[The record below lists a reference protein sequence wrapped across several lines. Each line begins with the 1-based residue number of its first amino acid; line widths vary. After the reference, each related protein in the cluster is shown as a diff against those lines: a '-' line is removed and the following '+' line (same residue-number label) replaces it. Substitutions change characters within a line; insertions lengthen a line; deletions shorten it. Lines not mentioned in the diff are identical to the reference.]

1 MPGVREVM
9 ATNLATQ
16 LRDWGWLCA
25 LMGQGDNARMLG
37 KAAEAVER
45 AERLAGEVVKLK
57 AEVAREREG
66 FEAAR
71 ATVVAYGRSRR
82 EREEARAS
90 SPRQAWVV
98 AGVTGAWGD
107 RAARLLGIYSDIGEA
122 HAFVER
128 GNAWLVEREV
138 FGPAEESTVERYRAR
153 KAALAA
159 PPEWDRELRIDTNG
173 AWYMVLGA
181 APFFAG
187 VDDEPPHGRGVRNG
201 FLPEGG
207 RKERKERL
215 SIPDVL
221 PRFVEYYLRNP
232 VWGSLHLVLSN
243 GNERDKDVEACI
255 EFAREKGDVEGEAL
269 GELLLRLSKTQ
280 RIRLCRWDREQ
291 EVRWGAERAAH
302 RAAVEAK
309 GGV

>member
-1 MPGVREVM
+1 MPSAREVM
-9 ATNLATQ
+9 ATGLAGK
-16 LRDWGWLCA
+16 LRDWGGLCVVF
-25 LMGQGDNARMLG
+25 GQTDNARLLG
-37 KAAEAVER
+37 QAAEAVER
-45 AERLAGEVVKLK
+45 AERLAGEVVRLK
-57 AEVAREREG
+57 ADAVSAR
-66 FEAAR
+66 
-71 ATVVAYGRSRR
+71 VV
-82 EREEARAS
+82 ARAS
-90 SPRQAWVV
+90 GVGASAQRVWVV
-98 AGVTGAWGD
+98 AGATGAWGD
-107 RAARLLGIYSDIGEA
+107 RATRLLGVYTDFVEA
-122 HAFVER
+122 RAFVER

-138 FGPAEESTVERYRAR
+138 FGPTEESTVGRYRAR

-159 PPEWDRELRIDTNG
+159 PPEWDRELRIETNG
-173 AWYMVLGA
+173 AWYMILGEVPLHTGKA
-181 APFFAG
+181 SG
-187 VDDEPPHGRGVRNG
+187 RVVDDEPLHGRGVRNG

-255 EFAREKGDVEGEAL
+255 MFAREKGDVEGGAL

-280 RIRLCRWDREQ
+280 RIRLCRWDWEQ